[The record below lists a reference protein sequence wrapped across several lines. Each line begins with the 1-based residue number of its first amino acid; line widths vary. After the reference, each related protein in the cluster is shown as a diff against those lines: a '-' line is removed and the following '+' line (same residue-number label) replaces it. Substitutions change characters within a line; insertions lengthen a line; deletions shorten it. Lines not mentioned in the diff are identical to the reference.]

1 MSLNVIL
8 RIGQQAA
15 QLVDSLLDAVID
27 EFSDRLAAEATVG
40 DEEETP
46 ATTTPGAFGIWE
58 ERLQTPDLHRSFTL
72 FESDI
77 LSGNPPDQGPDKD
90 YLGTWGLVGGVNGG
104 DGPDQLIFR
113 DTTEKAL
120 RMDVLSGNTDVP
132 NFFFNLG
139 DELTDA
145 SPPSQSARIGPGQSL
160 FTTMEIKW
168 NAAMHE
174 TFFLN
179 RSISHAPVRF
189 TVDSVASPAVLTI
202 AVAPTNSEDYLT
214 EGKRIW
220 ICGNTIIFPN
230 FTTDPSG
237 TLPAGLVKGGSVVY
251 YVRNPTGGGDSIGD
265 TCNLSLTESGAL
277 INTSEGSPSQ
287 SGNHYYTHAEPN
299 GGVKFFDVVAGD
311 IVGGSEPDIY
321 YGNTHFFSSSAAK
334 TVVFSGVN
342 NQFRVPTMYGY
353 SGWGGSLQ
361 DARLSE
367 THAEK
372 FLLFQNEWDGGSSPE
387 LDPGVSCNYV
397 DQQAIGQGYGPTVPV
412 DPGCWEF
419 PAEQWTALQLGI
431 DILSEP
437 FLGDGGEQRVHA
449 RRRLWKADENEG
461 WVLLIDFNQSTP
473 GYYSLLWQD
482 NDPVALDCWLGKV
495 FLFPHITNRAPEQVL
510 AGDGHGKVWY
520 RNALSGETMFAA
532 PMRLA
537 ANAPAVGNWREIS
550 GSNTMRDVNGADV
563 SNQFLQTTI
572 DNWCNGSYARH
583 VGPYGMVI
591 NSGGGHCNIN
601 DTIFGQQLAAV
612 DADCEWDDIFPKSDV
627 SAFINDGAGSDPYGG
642 INSDTSPTTPHHYD
656 QSCAIPP
663 SAFGNTNGAFCYWLL
678 SAVKCDGPIARLY
691 SWFLDLD
698 NAGTGTPCVWSKS
711 TNAIPANAVGVA
723 SGSVATFDP
732 VRNCVWYFGGGAP
745 THIGKLDIAT
755 RTWTSIAHGNPAL
768 NTADTLTGGYC
779 PSLDCVVWFWHNA
792 SNVNGWGPRL
802 AVWKP
807 NEAGDGGT
815 MYEDATQSGTAPGN
829 ICGLEWCPHASVQKF
844 YGMEFISVSD
854 VTVTNASPGVVTW
867 NNHGLT
873 ANTRIWAATVSG
885 NVAWPSPISDGQ
897 ELYVR
902 NPTTH
907 TFEVSATSGGAS
919 INTTGG
925 AVGTHTINGGYPRQ
939 RMKTLTPPASLPG
952 TWTWGEETFTAEGGA
967 THVGND
973 SINPRYNAARWSWPF
988 MSFVWANAINGKT
1001 NLLRPAAATS
1011 VDEA

>member
-15 QLVDSLLDAVID
+15 QLVDSLLDAVIG
-27 EFSDRLAAEATVG
+27 EVADRLSAAATVG

-58 ERLQTPDLHRSFTL
+58 ERLQTPLLHRSFTL
-72 FESDI
+72 FETDI

-104 DGPDQLIFR
+104 GPNPVMFR
-113 DTTEKAL
+113 DTTERAL
-120 RMDVLSGNTDVP
+120 RFDVLSGDVTVG

-145 SPPSQSARIGPGQSL
+145 SPPSQSTRIGPGQSL
-160 FTTMEIKW
+160 FTAVEIKW

-174 TFFLN
+174 AFFLQ
-179 RSISHAPVRF
+179 RSVSFSPVRF
-189 TVDSVASPAVLTI
+189 TVSIASPAVLTI
-202 AVAPTNSEDYLT
+202 AVAPESSADYLV
-214 EGKRIW
+214 EGRAIW
-220 ICGNTIIFPN
+220 ICGNTITFPN
-230 FTTDPSG
+230 FSTDPSG
-237 TLPAGLVKGGSVVY
+237 TLPTGLEKGGQIY

-277 INTSEGSPSQ
+277 INTSESSPSQ
-287 SGNHYYTHAEPN
+287 SGNHYYVHAEVQ
-299 GGVKFFDVVAGD
+299 GGTKFFDVVAGD
-311 IVGGSEPDIY
+311 ILGGSEPDIY
-321 YGNTHFFSSSAAK
+321 YGNTHFFSSSNAK
-334 TVVFSGVN
+334 TVVFAGAN
-342 NQFRVPTMYGY
+342 NQFRFPTMYGY
-353 SGWGGSLQ
+353 SGYGASLS
-361 DARLSE
+361 DTRLSE
-367 THAEK
+367 THAVK
-372 FLLFQNEWDGGSSPE
+372 AFLFQNEWDGGSSPE

-397 DQQAIGQGYGPTVPV
+397 DQPDQGVGPTVPV
-412 DPGCWEF
+412 HPGCWEF
-419 PAEQWTALQLGI
+419 PSEQWTSLMLGI

-437 FLGDGGEQRVHA
+437 FLGAEGEQRVHA

-495 FLFPHITNRAPEQVL
+495 FLFPHLTNRAAEQVL
-510 AGDGHGKVWY
+510 SATGKVWY
-520 RNALSGETMFAA
+520 RNVLAGETMFAA

-537 ANAPAVGNWREIS
+537 ANAPAAGNWREIS
-550 GSNTMRDVNGADV
+550 GANTMRDVNGADV
-563 SNQFLQTTI
+563 TDQFLTTTI

-583 VGPYGMVI
+583 AGPYGMVI

-601 DTIFGQQLAAV
+601 DTIFGQTLAAV
-612 DADCEWDDIFPKSDV
+612 DGDCVWDDIFPKSDV

-663 SAFGNTNGAFCYWLL
+663 SAFGNEKGAFCYWLL
-678 SAVKCDGPIARLY
+678 SATKCSGPIPRYY

-711 TNAIPANAVGVA
+711 TNAIPANAQGIA
-723 SGSVATFDP
+723 TGSVATFDP
-732 VRNCVWYFGGGAP
+732 VRNCVWYYGGSAP
-745 THIGKLDIAT
+745 SHLGKLDIAT
-755 RTWTSIAHGNPAL
+755 RTWTSIAHGNPSL
-768 NTADTLTGGYC
+768 NAADTLTGGYC
-779 PSLDCVVWFWHNA
+779 PSLDCVIWYWHNGTDPA
-792 SNVNGWGPRL
+792 NPKL
-802 AVWKP
+802 FVWKP
-807 NEAGDGGT
+807 NEAGDDGDLYVIAVADMTGT
-815 MYEDATQSGTAPGN
+815 PPTD
-829 ICGLEWCPHASVQKF
+829 IVGLEWCPHASVQKF
-844 YGMEFISVSD
+844 YGMEFVRVNDATI
-854 VTVTNASPGVVTW
+854 TNASPGVVTW
-867 NNHGLT
+867 NDHGLT
-873 ANTRIWAATVSG
+873 ADTRIWAATVSG

-897 ELYVR
+897 ALYVR

-907 TFEVSATSGGAS
+907 TFEVAATPGGAS
-919 INTTGG
+919 INTSGG
-925 AVGTHTINGGYPRQ
+925 AAGTHQIRGGYARQ

-952 TWTWGEETFTAEGGA
+952 TWAWGEETFTAEGGA

-973 SINPRYNAARWSWPF
+973 SIQPRYNAARWSWPF
-988 MSFVWANAINGKT
+988 MSFVWANRIDGKT

-1011 VDEA
+1011 VDE